1 MPKTY
6 QRSPKFTLTSSDC
19 SFRTFDFRKFWL
31 AHLKIVLLT
40 EYLFCPFWQWDLSW
54 VMIVRHTKK
63 TEMALFGYTKT
74 LSTLKKCI
82 IYAQLSSFPTSTR
95 KGTTRIIETIIQ
107 NTLPGYIDVG
117 DGYCRLLATVSLHWK
132 SDQHNDANTKISAA
146 PYGKALTFRKSY
158 YLRIVSYDGQWKLF
172 YNS

>member
-117 DGYCRLLATVSLHWK
+117 YRFFTLKKTNIMMLTPKSLLRLTVRPLPFE
-132 SDQHNDANTKISAA
+132 N
-146 PYGKALTFRKSY
+146 
-158 YLRIVSYDGQWKLF
+158 RITYES
-172 YNS
+172 